1 MLDSLLQAA
10 APLLRPLFSLWGS
23 DVTGAELLA
32 FVLSLVMVV
41 ANMRVHPVAWP
52 LAIISSA
59 LYGLLFA
66 HFKLFGEAGL
76 QLVFIVGAFWGWHQW
91 LKGRHDDAKAL
102 KVSRL
107 SPRQRL
113 TTLLATLAAWPVLAW
128 LLNTHTSSDVAWL
141 DALPTVGSLAGQILL
156 AQKRIENWPTWV
168 AVNMVSVALFAT
180 KGLWLTVILYSLFTL
195 MALQGWRAWQ
205 RLEGQAHA

>member
-23 DVTGAELLA
+23 DVTGAELVA
-32 FVLSLVMVV
+32 FVLSLLMVV

-76 QLVFIVGAFWGWHQW
+76 QVVFIVCAFWGWHQW
-91 LKGRHDDAKAL
+91 LKGRDDDAKAL

-113 TTLLATLAAWPVLAW
+113 TTLLVTLAAWPVLAW
-128 LLNTHTSSDVAWL
+128 LLNTHTSSDIAWM
-141 DALPTVGSLAGQILL
+141 DALPTVGSLAGQLLL

-168 AVNMVSVALFAT
+168 AVNVVSVALFAT

-195 MALQGWRAWQ
+195 MALQGWRAWK
-205 RLEGQAHA
+205 RLEGQSYG

>member
-1 MLDSLLQAA
+1 MLDRLLEAA
-10 APLLRPLFSLWGS
+10 APLLSPLFSVWGS
-23 DVTGAELLA
+23 DVTVAELLA
-32 FVLSLVMVV
+32 FGLSLVMVV

-76 QLVFIVGAFWGWHQW
+76 QLVFIIVGFWGWHQW
-91 LKGRHDDAKAL
+91 LKGRHDGAQAL

-107 SPRQRL
+107 SSRQRL
-113 TTLLATLAAWPVLAW
+113 TALLATLAAWPALAW
-128 LLNTHTSSDVAWL
+128 ALSTYTSSDVAWL
-141 DALPTVGSLAGQILL
+141 DALPTVGSLVGQFLL

-168 AVNMVSVALFAT
+168 AVNVVSVALFAT

-195 MALQGWRAWQ
+195 MALLGWRAWR
-205 RLEGQAHA
+205 RLEGQVHA

>member
-10 APLLRPLFSLWGS
+10 APLLTPLFSLWGS
-23 DVTGAELLA
+23 AVTGAELVA
-32 FVLSLVMVV
+32 FVLSLLMVV

-76 QLVFIVGAFWGWHQW
+76 QVVFIVGAFWGWHQW

-113 TTLLATLAAWPVLAW
+113 TALLATLAAWPVLAW

-141 DALPTVGSLAGQILL
+141 DALPTVGSLAGQLLL

-168 AVNMVSVALFAT
+168 AVNVVSVALFAT

-195 MALQGWRAWQ
+195 MALQGWRAWK
-205 RLEGQAHA
+205 RLEGQSHG